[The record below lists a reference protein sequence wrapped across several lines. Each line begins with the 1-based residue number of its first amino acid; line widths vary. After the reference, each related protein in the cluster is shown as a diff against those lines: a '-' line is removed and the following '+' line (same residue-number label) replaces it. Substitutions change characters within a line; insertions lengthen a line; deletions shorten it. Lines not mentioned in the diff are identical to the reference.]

1 MSRPKGSQVGAE
13 WVRGA
18 SGNRECQG
26 ASWSQILKDVGDWG
40 LLGEWGHL
48 PLLLWPCT
56 FSVCV
61 LQASCWASHCP
72 GLPPLPAASS
82 PHPAPSSTHRRH
94 WLPSSVYHLHG
105 PLGPPGAQKP
115 PPPVPMLLPW
125 LRCSLLGW
133 GTWAAFSVR
142 EAPTVWVP
150 ATFVMPPSWC
160 PRGLRGL
167 ASSLNGSSHENGL
180 LFLYNLVLAPS
191 SSLSISVSARWEC
204 LQ

>member
-115 PPPVPMLLPW
+115 PPPVPMLNGKFNGRLHQV
-125 LRCSLLGW
+125 LGLII
-133 GTWAAFSVR
+133 TSIHHFVLVEHVYSQ
-142 EAPTVWVP
+142 PTK
-150 ATFVMPPSWC
+150 
-160 PRGLRGL
+160 
-167 ASSLNGSSHENGL
+167 AS
-180 LFLYNLVLAPS
+180 A
-191 SSLSISVSARWEC
+191 
-204 LQ
+204 